1 MPHVKETLFNAQ
13 AITTASVD
21 SDVIDTGA
29 ADFARADRQEILISV
44 PESFVLVSSAPTLQF
59 QLKDCATEGGSYVA
73 QLSTKAYVTAEL
85 AKTKEL
91 IRFGLPSPLKRYIK
105 LSAVLAVSTFSAGK
119 VSARLVN
126 RMY

>member
-1 MPHVKETLFNAQ
+1 MPHVKETFFDKT

-29 ADFARADRQEILISV
+29 ADAGRAERQEILISV
-44 PESFVLVSSAPTLQF
+44 PEAFVLVSGAPTLQF

-73 QLSTKAYVTAEL
+73 QLMTKAYVTAEL

-91 IRFGLPSPLKRYIK
+91 IRFGLPSPLKRYLK

>member
-1 MPHVKETLFNAQ
+1 MPHVKETFFDKT

-29 ADFARADRQEILISV
+29 ADAGRAERQEILVSV
-44 PESFVLVSSAPTLQF
+44 PEAFVLASGAPTLQF

-73 QLSTKAYVTAEL
+73 QLMTKAYVTAEL

-119 VSARLVN
+119 ISARLVN